1 MLNGGQMYSDA
12 GVFVLKQCPVST
24 NFLVHTRMSTSRR
37 GRHVEILPTEKAAP
51 TVPEDADD
59 LEPDVIPEFDGV
71 DAEPLASI
79 ENASPSCPNPTTTTG
94 KTIRINASETRC
106 SMN

>member
-1 MLNGGQMYSDA
+1 
-12 GVFVLKQCPVST
+12 
-24 NFLVHTRMSTSRR
+24 MSSSRR
-37 GRHVEILPTEKAAP
+37 GRHVDSLPLKEAAP

-79 ENASPSCPNPTTTTG
+79 ETASPSCPDTTTTTG
-94 KTIRINASETRC
+94 KTIHISASETRC